1 MIPALVNQLTPLE
14 AKGKYQGLLNAMI
27 AVGKALGPLAGGL
40 VIEALG
46 YRLLF
51 VLCLAVA
58 LAITAVVGIVTQEK
72 KGAVQH
78 F

>member
-1 MIPALVNQLTPLE
+1 
-14 AKGKYQGLLNAMI
+14 MI

-46 YRLLF
+46 YQLLF
-51 VLCLAVA
+51 ILCLAVA
-58 LAITAVVGIVTQEK
+58 LTITAVVGIVTQEK